1 MSFYINEIYGAIPC
15 SVKYTVLDASLN
27 TIYTRTV
34 TTPPTSPPPPPPP
47 ACMTPNP
54 AFVDIDACGS
64 IMRVTLDP
72 SGICTDFQLFCPCLP
87 TPSWYTFHVCLIPT
101 PGGPCDYVLEIHI

>member
-1 MSFYINEIYGAIPC
+1 MSFFINEIYGLIPC
-15 SVKYTVLDASLN
+15 TVKYTVLDASLN

-34 TTPPTSPPPPPPP
+34 TTPPSSPPPPPPP

-54 AFVDIDACGS
+54 VFVEIEACGS
-64 IMRVTLDP
+64 KFRVPTNTGGCCQDV
-72 SGICTDFQLFCPCLP
+72 QLFCNCLT

-101 PGGPCDYVLEIHI
+101 PGGPCDYELNIQI